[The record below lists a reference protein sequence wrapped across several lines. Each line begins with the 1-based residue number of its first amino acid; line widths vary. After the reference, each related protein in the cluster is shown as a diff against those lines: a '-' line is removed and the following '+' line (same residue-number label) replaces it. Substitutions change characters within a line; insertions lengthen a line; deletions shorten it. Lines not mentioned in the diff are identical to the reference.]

1 MYNRFKN
8 NFPNEHFAH
17 LPALCKHLGD
27 IFILCMH
34 NTCNM
39 QEQKRKISVW
49 VPYELYDSVLHAGY
63 TSPTNAVIQGFEML
77 TRAQSED
84 SPEEVRRQMQV
95 IRGQMQ
101 AEIDM
106 LKNKIERLNAALQEA
121 PDPTEF
127 VEICARSRELERH
140 NETLKKEVENLQ
152 NLYNNYMLQMQ
163 TLINQKSIEA
173 PGAKK
178 PWWRFW

>member
-1 MYNRFKN
+1 
-8 NFPNEHFAH
+8 
-17 LPALCKHLGD
+17 
-27 IFILCMH
+27 
-34 NTCNM
+34 M

-49 VPYELYDSVLHAGY
+49 VPSELYDNVLHAGY
-63 TSPTNAVIQGFEML
+63 ISPTNAVIQGFEML

-101 AEIDM
+101 AEIDT
-106 LKNKIERLNAALQEA
+106 LKNEIQRLNISLQEA

-127 VEICARSRELERH
+127 VEIRARSRELERH

-163 TLINQKSIEA
+163 TLINQKAIEV

>member
-1 MYNRFKN
+1 
-8 NFPNEHFAH
+8 
-17 LPALCKHLGD
+17 
-27 IFILCMH
+27 
-34 NTCNM
+34 
-39 QEQKRKISVW
+39 
-49 VPYELYDSVLHAGY
+49 
-63 TSPTNAVIQGFEML
+63 ML
-77 TRAQSED
+77 TRAQSEESSED
-84 SPEEVRRQMQV
+84 IRRQMQV

-101 AEIDM
+101 AEIYT
-106 LKNKIERLNAALQEA
+106 LKTEIERLNTSLQEA

-127 VEICARSRELERH
+127 VEIRARSRELERH

-163 TLINQKSIEA
+163 TLINQKVIEA